1 MPDSPGLA
9 DFLAASPYTEP
20 VDLKKLRFVHA
31 ALSRRA
37 ARLDR
42 PLHELRILEIA
53 CGVGGITLSMAAMG
67 ACVRAIDI
75 DESDAGELKREAQL
89 RGLENLVV
97 TVEDALLFDE
107 PDRYD
112 VVVAS
117 EVFEHVPDSDRLADV
132 IRRHT
137 APDGILIV
145 TTPNGYGPWEI
156 SQGLNPWYAVRRWNW
171 LRKLAGR
178 EPYVSG
184 AGRDHCHRFTRTRL
198 VELFEVASFDL
209 IDFAMSDFVFTIF
222 SPLRR
227 NRFFGRIDTRMADSL
242 PHWMAS
248 GWYMVFEYRPKT

>member
-1 MPDSPGLA
+1 MSDSKRLA
-9 DFLAASPYTEP
+9 EFLEASPYTQP

-31 ALSRRA
+31 VLNRQLT
-37 ARLDR
+37 RLCR
-42 PLHELRILEIA
+42 PPGELRILEIA
-53 CGVGGITLSMAAMG
+53 CGVGGITLPMVSLG
-67 ACVRAIDI
+67 ASVRAIDI
-75 DESDAGELKREAQL
+75 DETDVGQLKREAK
-89 RGLENLVV
+89 RCGYDNLVV

-117 EVFEHVPDSDRLADV
+117 EVFEHVPDSDRLVGV
-132 IRRHT
+132 IEQHIE
-137 APDGILIV
+137 PGGMLVV

-156 SQGLNPWYAVRRWNW
+156 SQNLNPWYAVRRWNW
-171 LRKLAGR
+171 LRRLAGR

-184 AGRDHCHRFTRTRL
+184 AGRDHCHRFTRARL
-198 VELFEVASFDL
+198 IDLFEAHSFQL
-209 IDFAMSDFVFTIF
+209 LDFTKSDFVLTIF

-227 NRFFGRIDTRMADSL
+227 NRFFGRIDSRMADSL

>member
-1 MPDSPGLA
+1 MPESSGLA
-9 DFLAASPYTEP
+9 AFLEASPYTQP

-31 ALSRRA
+31 ALSRQS
-37 ARLDR
+37 ARLGR

-53 CGVGGITLSMAAMG
+53 CGVGGITLPMASLG
-67 ACVRAIDI
+67 ARVRAIDI
-75 DESDAGELKREAQL
+75 DETDVGDLKREAERL
-89 RGLENLVV
+89 SLDNLVV
-97 TVEDALLFDE
+97 TVGDALLLDE
-107 PDRYD
+107 TDRYD

-117 EVFEHVPDSDRLADV
+117 EVFEHVPDSDRLAGV
-132 IRRHT
+132 IQRHT

-184 AGRDHCHRFTRTRL
+184 AGRDHCHRFTRNRI
-198 VELFEVASFDL
+198 VDLFEAHSYQL
-209 IDFAMSDFVFTIF
+209 LDFAKSDFVLTIF
-222 SPLRR
+222 YPLRR
-227 NRFFGRIDTRMADSL
+227 NRFFGQLDMRMADAL

-248 GWYMVFEYRPKT
+248 GWYMLFEHRPES